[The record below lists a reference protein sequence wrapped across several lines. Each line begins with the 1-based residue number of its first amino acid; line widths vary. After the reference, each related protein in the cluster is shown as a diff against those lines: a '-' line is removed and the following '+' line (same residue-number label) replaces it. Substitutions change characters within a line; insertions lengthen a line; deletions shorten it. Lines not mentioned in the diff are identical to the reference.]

1 MNHGANVND
10 VDRNGLA
17 LLLLAV
23 RSSETAIALVR
34 LHAPVDARSIVY
46 LFYRH

>member
-1 MNHGANVND
+1 MDHGANVND
-10 VDRNGLA
+10 VDRDGLA

-23 RSSETAIALVR
+23 GRSHTAIALVR
-34 LHAPVDARSIVY
+34 LHAPVHARPIVY